1 MASSSIPCLSSRT
14 YPVETGTPPY
24 WQSAGSM
31 SETFLLFRQIVHLHG
46 LSPLFF
52 GRLLFGEAIFGPCA
66 ISCGESGDEEVVFLG
81 LRCGLR
87 LATLFPARFVG
98 GVFYSQVVC
107 KYLT

>member
-1 MASSSIPCLSSRT
+1 MVSSSIPCLSSRT

-31 SETFLLFRQIVHLHG
+31 SETFLLFRQI
-46 LSPLFF
+46 
-52 GRLLFGEAIFGPCA
+52 
-66 ISCGESGDEEVVFLG
+66 SCGESGDEEVVFLG

-98 GVFYSQVVC
+98 GVFYLQVVC

>member
-1 MASSSIPCLSSRT
+1 MVPSSIPCLSSRT

-87 LATLFPARFVG
+87 LATLFPPGLWAESSIHKLYVNI
-98 GVFYSQVVC
+98 
-107 KYLT
+107 